1 MFVAEVAVRFM
12 MSFTPCRTSAA
23 AVVLALTTFN
33 AQAAGVL
40 DRVKAGGHLV
50 LAHRDASI
58 PFSYLDADGKP
69 VGYAIDLCLRLAEVI
84 RKKAGVR
91 DLPIDYVKVTA
102 ADRIEVIAQGKADME
117 CGSTTNNAERR
128 EKVAFT
134 VPHFIVGARI
144 LVRANSTV
152 TRLEDLSGKTVV
164 STRGTTPLKVMDQL
178 NRQHLLNL
186 KITEAA
192 DHQQAL
198 QMVAQGKADAF
209 VMDDVLLFGLVASNP
224 TPADFK
230 VVGRYLTTEPLAIM
244 LPKGDVALKQLVDEE
259 MKRLIVSRDI
269 YPVYERWFMRPIPPG
284 NVALNLPVSYLLKD
298 FWKYPTDQVPF

>member
-1 MFVAEVAVRFM
+1 MRSKLSIHMTRSGV
-12 MSFTPCRTSAA
+12 AA
-23 AVVLALTTFN
+23 AWLAVLGLASTA
-33 AQAAGVL
+33 AQAGGVL
-40 DRVKAGGHLV
+40 DRIKSGGHLV

-58 PFSYLDADGKP
+58 PFSYLDAEGKP
-69 VGYAIDLCLRLAEVI
+69 VGYALDLCLRLAEVI

-91 DLPIDYVKVTA
+91 DMPIDFVKVTA
-102 ADRIEVIAQGKADME
+102 ADRIDTIVQGKADME

-128 EKVAFT
+128 DKVAFT

-144 LVRANSTV
+144 LVRAGSAV
-152 TRLEDLSGKTVV
+152 TRLEDLAGKNVV
-164 STRGTTPLKVMDQL
+164 STKGTTPLKVMDQL

-186 KITEAA
+186 KIVEAA

-209 VMDDVLLFGLVASNP
+209 VMDDVLLFGLIASSP
-224 TPADFK
+224 TPADYK
-230 VVGRYLTTEPLAIM
+230 VVGRYMTTEPLAIM

-259 MKRLIVSRDI
+259 MKRLITSRDI
-269 YPVYERWFMRPIPPG
+269 YPIYERWFMRPIPPA

>member
-1 MFVAEVAVRFM
+1 M

-209 VMDDVLLFGLVASNP
+209 VMDDVLLFGLMASSP

-269 YPVYERWFMRPIPPG
+269 YPVYERWFMRSIPPG
-284 NVALNLPVSYLLKD
+284 NVSLNLPVSYLLKD

>member
-1 MFVAEVAVRFM
+1 MRFM

-209 VMDDVLLFGLVASNP
+209 VMDDVLLFGFKAKSK
-224 TPADFK
+224 TPDKFD
-230 VVGRYLTTEPLAIM
+230 VVGMALSTEPYSIM
-244 LPKGDVALKQLVDEE
+244 LAKDDPQFKKFVDHELARMANDGE
-259 MKRLIVSRDI
+259 TTKLYHKWFRSPLPQNGVNLNMAMSFLLRD
-269 YPVYERWFMRPIPPG
+269 
-284 NVALNLPVSYLLKD
+284 NLRFPSDKLPD
-298 FWKYPTDQVPF
+298 